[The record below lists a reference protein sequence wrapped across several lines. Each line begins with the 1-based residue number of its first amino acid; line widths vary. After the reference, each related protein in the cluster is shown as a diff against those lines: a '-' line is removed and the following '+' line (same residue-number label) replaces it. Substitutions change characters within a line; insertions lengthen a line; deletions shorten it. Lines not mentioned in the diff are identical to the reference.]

1 MLLSMNTVIDQMLEV
16 VHSGSPVT
24 QGKRSLRAWLHLVKC
39 AKRIEQ
45 EMTARF
51 RSSYSSSMSRFDV
64 LAHLYQVQGEP
75 LSTTELAGR
84 LLASRGNI
92 TRLLDRME
100 EDGLIQRRPNGQDR
114 RISDVYL
121 SRKGRQ
127 IFSDMALEH
136 EHWADEM
143 FGVLSDAEKDTLIG
157 LLLRVRQRLE
167 QGAGRV
173 ASATDIE

>member
-1 MLLSMNTVIDQMLEV
+1 MPVSTASDQLLEV
-16 VHSGSPVT
+16 VHSRSPVT
-24 QGKRSLRAWLHLVKC
+24 HGKRSLRAWLHLVKC

-64 LAHLYQVQGEP
+64 LAHLYQVEGEA
-75 LSTTELAGR
+75 LSTTELASR

-92 TRLLDRME
+92 TRLLDRMAD
-100 EDGLIQRRPNGQDR
+100 DGLIQRRPNALDR

-127 IFSDMALEH
+127 MFADMAQEH
-136 EHWADEM
+136 ERWSDEV
-143 FGVLSDAEKDTLIG
+143 FDALTDAEKDTLIG
-157 LLLRVRQRLE
+157 LLQRVRQRLE
-167 QGAGRV
+167 QR
-173 ASATDIE
+173 SAPPAPGGDAD